1 MFKFWHY
8 LLYVVC
14 PRDDFRVEAV
24 ATRAPPWLRTLCAL
38 AGSNSRCCGRDG
50 DSDGYLPRYLY
61 PSHLHASFNSPSAHL
76 RLNLMSQDPRLRA
89 RGIDPRLARGNAVGP
104 TDPPYSQNSTPTFLP
119 PRLQSPNP
127 LLQSYGQALYRTR
140 NRPLFCVVC
149 ASNQNRSMEA
159 HNVLARAGFRVIS
172 SGTGSAVRLPG
183 PTADRPNIYAFGT
196 PYDDMWNDLH
206 NQDPNGL
213 LKMLD
218 RNRKIKRAPE
228 RWQDNRTQADV
239 VITYLLSRGGESN
252 RPVHVINVEIK
263 DNHEEALKA
272 GLAIQDLAAAIEGS
286 DDLDQDMTRIL
297 ATQQERHP
305 HSLLHALLYVNRYS
319 GKSFSSGR
327 SVERGAGPALR
338 YYRTEHAITTSCLTI
353 ACQFAYAQ
361 SRTHCLRI
369 NKAPACTLSLFL
381 PALCDVSFTHLQGN
395 RRDRTFTSFDS
406 RLRLDRRRP
415 INGDG
420 FGVGRHICAW
430 DKDSNDVCP
439 GWYDSQEL
447 EQPEE
452 PSSTQGEPYPGSWF
466 TVLQAWN
473 NVSGLVPTDYARVR
487 DSRLPGKPYAAS
499 CQDQIAS
506 CIASQSVPLANSHSL
521 NSVMQCTCQSN
532 NRRLAIIGQLSSMEP
547 WQTHGMYL
555 LTLRTGP
562 EKPNPNQWMH
572 NGSIADFHLIKRKLQ
587 ASLSDEL
594 FAVPQGNTDSEW
606 AFALFL
612 SFVSVGAIKL
622 PNRQLKTHLVTKP

>member
-1 MFKFWHY
+1 
-8 LLYVVC
+8 
-14 PRDDFRVEAV
+14 
-24 ATRAPPWLRTLCAL
+24 
-38 AGSNSRCCGRDG
+38 
-50 DSDGYLPRYLY
+50 
-61 PSHLHASFNSPSAHL
+61 
-76 RLNLMSQDPRLRA
+76 
-89 RGIDPRLARGNAVGP
+89 
-104 TDPPYSQNSTPTFLP
+104 
-119 PRLQSPNP
+119 
-127 LLQSYGQALYRTR
+127 
-140 NRPLFCVVC
+140 
-149 ASNQNRSMEA
+149 MEA

-206 NQDPNGL
+206 NQDRRLYEANGL

-239 VITYLLSRGGESN
+239 VITCEERCFDAVCEDLLSRGGESN

-305 HSLLHALLYVNRYS
+305 HSLLHALLTRPCHS
-319 GKSFSSGR
+319 
-327 SVERGAGPALR
+327 
-338 YYRTEHAITTSCLTI
+338 I
-353 ACQFAYAQ
+353 
-361 SRTHCLRI
+361 I
-369 NKAPACTLSLFL
+369 NQA
-381 PALCDVSFTHLQGN
+381 
-395 RRDRTFTSFDS
+395 FDS

-420 FGVGRHICAW
+420 FGVG
-430 DKDSNDVCP
+430 
-439 GWYDSQEL
+439 WYDSQEL

-452 PSSTQGEPYPGSWF
+452 PSSTQGEPCIFNSVTP
-466 TVLQAWN
+466 AWN

-612 SFVSVGAIKL
+612 SFL
-622 PNRQLKTHLVTKP
+622 PNPKAKSFTPNVLKKAMLSCIARLNQWAKEAKITEV